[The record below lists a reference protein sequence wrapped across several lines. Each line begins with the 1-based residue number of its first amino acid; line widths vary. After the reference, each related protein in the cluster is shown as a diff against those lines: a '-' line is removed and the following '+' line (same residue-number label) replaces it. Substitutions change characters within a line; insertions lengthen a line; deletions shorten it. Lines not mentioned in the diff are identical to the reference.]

1 MLQDCSK
8 LNIHILWS
16 WIAFS
21 LFILINYKSWIFVQA
36 KFMGK
41 SSKVDEVD
49 ITQEELDKQVI
60 LEEIIRLSN
69 LSQKQM
75 KIIW

>member
-1 MLQDCSK
+1 MLQDHSK

-16 WIAFS
+16 WIAFY
-21 LFILINYKSWIFVQA
+21 LYTLINYKSWIFVQA
-36 KFMGK
+36 KFMGE
-41 SSKVDEVD
+41 SSKIDEVD

-60 LEEIIRLSN
+60 REEIIRLNN